1 MSTIIKKR
9 HVLIFNIAGED
20 RKKTIFIYC
29 CLPEHIIDVRRLV
42 SGGSEV
48 TVTLPGKD
56 PVTLKVTESEEEIR
70 EAMATCKELDEL
82 D

>member
-9 HVLIFNIAGED
+9 HVLILNIARED
-20 RKKTIFIYC
+20 RKETIFIYC

-48 TVTLPGKD
+48 TVTLLGKD
-56 PVTLKVTESEEEIR
+56 PVTFKVTQSEQEIR
-70 EAMATCKELDEL
+70 EAMATCKNLDKL